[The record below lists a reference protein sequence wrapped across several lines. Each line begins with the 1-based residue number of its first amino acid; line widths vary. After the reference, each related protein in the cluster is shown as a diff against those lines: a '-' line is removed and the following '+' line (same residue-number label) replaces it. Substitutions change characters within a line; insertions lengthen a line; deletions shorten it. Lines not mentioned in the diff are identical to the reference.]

1 MKIPC
6 ALTIAGSDSS
16 GGAGIQA
23 DLKTF
28 SALGVHGLCVVTA
41 VTAQDTRG
49 VHAILELPPR
59 FVSKQLDAIM
69 RDFKVEWTKTG
80 MLANAKIIKRVLRGI
95 KRYGLRV
102 VVDPVMVSATGH
114 PLLKNDAL
122 KTLAKLIGHAE
133 LVTPNIAEAERLS
146 GMKIRSNTD
155 VRKAARAI
163 AELGPR
169 AVLIKG
175 GHLPGRRVV
184 DLLYVDGKFREF
196 SSPRVKGKSPH
207 GVGCSFSAAITA
219 ELAKGEDLLRAIS
232 RSKEFITQAIR
243 GRLKVGKGLPIVN
256 PGALPEAALRGKV
269 HREVWAAAK
278 LLEADPH
285 FANLLPEVG
294 SNLVMALP
302 DAKTTSDVVGLSGR
316 IVRVGNRA
324 RLTGLPVLG
333 GSEHVAN
340 VALTAMRTDP
350 NVRAALNI
358 RFSDDI
364 VRKCRD
370 LGLQVIEIDRTK
382 EPRGVKTMVWITK
395 RAIKKAGKVPDVIF
409 DRGAKGKEPM
419 VRLLGKSPTQLAKL
433 ALRIAKST

>member
-1 MKIPC
+1 
-6 ALTIAGSDSS
+6 
-16 GGAGIQA
+16 
-23 DLKTF
+23 
-28 SALGVHGLCVVTA
+28 
-41 VTAQDTRG
+41 
-49 VHAILELPPR
+49 
-59 FVSKQLDAIM
+59 M

-80 MLANAKIIKRVLRGI
+80 MLANAKIIKAVLRGVR
-95 KRYGLRV
+95 RYGLRV

-122 KTLAKLIGHAE
+122 KILAKLIDHAE

-146 GMKIRSNTD
+146 GMRIHSSAD
-155 VRKAARAI
+155 VRKAAHII
-163 AELGPR
+163 AGLGPN

-184 DLLYVDGKFREF
+184 DLLHVDGKFREF

-219 ELAKGEDLLRAIS
+219 ELAKGEDLRKAIGK
-232 RSKEFITQAIR
+232 SKEFITRAIKS
-243 GRLKVGKGLPIVN
+243 RLEVGKGLPVVN
-256 PGALPEAALRGKV
+256 PRALPEAVLRGKV

-302 DAKTTSDVVGLSGR
+302 GAKTTSDVVGLSGR

-324 RLTGLPVLG
+324 RLTGPPVLG

-340 VALTAMRTDP
+340 IALTAMRNSPD
-350 NVRAALNI
+350 VRAALNI
-358 RFSDDI
+358 RFSDEI
-364 VRKCRD
+364 VHRCRKF
-370 LGLQVIEIDRTK
+370 GLRVVEIDRTK
-382 EPRGVKTMVWITK
+382 EPRGVKTMVWVTE
-395 RAIKKAGKVPDVIF
+395 RAIKKAGEVPDVIF

-419 VRLLGKSPTQLAKL
+419 VRLLGKSPIQLAKL
-433 ALRIAKST
+433 ALRIAKNI